1 MVGTVGWGWGRV
13 GHDSMQVSMV
23 VVRSA
28 GELSLPEGKNE
39 MFSPGRTLQEMS
51 TVINNDGN
59 LIIHMEI

>member
-1 MVGTVGWGWGRV
+1 
-13 GHDSMQVSMV
+13 MQVSMV

-28 GELSLPEGKNE
+28 GELSLSEGKNE